1 MHHIERNGSIE
12 KNSRV
17 EGQVEDSVQKH
28 PSGSKWGAN
37 PFDETPIPTLAK
49 YTINIADQ
57 GDLKVQTFDEGD
69 EYESRHEATQDSKH
83 NQFRDDMHHLASLAE
98 EDLQFLRQSL
108 APSGIRGQ
116 PHTPAQNQD
125 NYSPADEVWYT
136 KAYLDKDEGN
146 RQDHSAEQR

>member
-1 MHHIERNGSIE
+1 MGSIE

-17 EGQVEDSVQKH
+17 EGQVDEAMQKH
-28 PSGSKWGAN
+28 ASGSKWGAN

-69 EYESRHEATQDSKH
+69 EYESKHESTQNSKH
-83 NQFRDDMHHLASLAE
+83 NQFRDDMHQLAALAE
-98 EDLQFLRQSL
+98 DDLQFLRQSL
-108 APSGIRGQ
+108 APSGIDSHPQ
-116 PHTPAQNQD
+116 NSAQYPE

-136 KAYLDKDEGN
+136 KAYPDQDEGN
-146 RQDHSAEQR
+146 KQDHTAKQR